1 MVHFRAMITIEHC
14 YKSPSWKLN
23 PLVSLLL
30 LLLDCYSIFKWHLCL
45 SLSFFSLFSCVCQPK
60 INKYDDDDMATK
72 MSTKLSLALLH
83 SIVCYRCD
91 WLFGVVRCDWL
102 LSVWCAVIGCC
113 QCDALW
119 LAVISVVHCD
129 WLLSVWCTVI
139 GCYQCGALWLAVVGV
154 VRCDW
159 LLSVWCAVIGCY
171 QCGALWLAVVSVVH
185 CDWLLSVWCTVIGC
199 CRCGALWLAV
209 VSVVRCDW
217 LLSVWCTVIGC
228 CQCGGL
234 WLAVIS
240 VVHCDWLLSV
250 WSAVIGC
257 YQCCALWLAV
267 SAALDAVVN
276 PNNDPVETRQAAS
289 TDVTRWQGQ
298 VMCYLHWTIAYGT
311 HCLRSCGPILL

>member
-129 WLLSVWCTVI
+129 WLLSVWWTVI
-139 GCYQCGALWLAVVGV
+139 GCYQCGALWLAVISVI
-154 VRCDW
+154 RCDW
-159 LLSVWCAVIGCY
+159 LLSVLCAVIGC
-171 QCGALWLAVVSVVH
+171 VS
-185 CDWLLSVWCTVIGC
+185 CTGC
-199 CRCGALWLAV
+199 CRQSEQWSSWNAPSCEHRCHTLTRTSDVLSALNNCVRYSLPEELWSYTPIELSLASSLAQRV
-209 VSVVRCDW
+209 VWWRNGSASDFRPRGHGFDPR
-217 LLSVWCTVIGC
+217 SGC
-228 CQCGGL
+228 SYVTTLGKLFTPTC
-234 WLAVIS
+234 
-240 VVHCDWLLSV
+240 
-250 WSAVIGC
+250 
-257 YQCCALWLAV
+257 
-267 SAALDAVVN
+267 LDADSLSHYMESLNRVPLPLV
-276 PNNDPVETRQAAS
+276 
-289 TDVTRWQGQ
+289 
-298 VMCYLHWTIAYGT
+298 
-311 HCLRSCGPILL
+311 